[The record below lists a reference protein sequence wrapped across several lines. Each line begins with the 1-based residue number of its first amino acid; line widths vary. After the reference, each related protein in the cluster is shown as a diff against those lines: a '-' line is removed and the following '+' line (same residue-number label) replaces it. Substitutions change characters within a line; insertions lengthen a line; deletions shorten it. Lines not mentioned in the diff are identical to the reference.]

1 MLIQLPCG
9 SWVDPSDIRVITISA
24 SKEGKKI
31 VVTITKGPYIS
42 SHLSNPIDDAEKV
55 RDALAD
61 QVNKAKL
68 ANLMPTTGAPP
79 SKS

>member
-9 SWVDPSDIRVITISA
+9 SWVEAGDIVSIRICP
-24 SKEGKKI
+24 GKNILVETAKA
-31 VVTITKGPYIS
+31 TYIS
-42 SHLSNPIDDAEKV
+42 EPVDIPEKV

-68 ANLMPTTGAPP
+68 ANLMPTTDAPP